1 MFDKWD
7 FLLLDFPL
15 YHALMLILVLVCMGF
30 VISVWRRVRFICQ
43 LIGTCPL
50 CHKNTL
56 YTTQRCLACHFHREH
71 ANELPQD
78 RR

>member
-1 MFDKWD
+1 MDWI
-7 FLLLDFPL
+7 LMAPQ
-15 YHALMLILVLVCMGF
+15 YHFAMAVLVLICLALLVAIYVRM
-30 VISVWRRVRFICQ
+30 RFICQ

-50 CHKNTL
+50 CHRNTL

-78 RR
+78 RRAP